1 MTRSGEGTPGTKG
14 AVMRATFQ
22 LERQEFTAYNKVF
35 ISIHPYMS
43 HRVYHNS
50 RNYTTAENLAYKYY
64 FAMVNG
70 TQRTGFPV
78 LNTVSN

>member
-1 MTRSGEGTPGTKG
+1 MTRSGEGTPGTKAAVTG
-14 AVMRATFQ
+14 ASFQ
-22 LERQEFTAYNKVF
+22 LERQEFTAFNKVF

-43 HRVYHNS
+43 YRVYHNS
-50 RNYTTAENLAYKYY
+50 WNYTTAENLAYEYY

>member
-1 MTRSGEGTPGTKG
+1 MTRSGEGTPGTKV
-14 AVMRATFQ
+14 AVTGATFQ
-22 LERQEFTAYNKVF
+22 LERQEFMAYDKVF
-35 ISIHPYMS
+35 TSIHPYMS
-43 HRVYHNS
+43 YRVYHNS
-50 RNYTTAENLAYKYY
+50 WNCTTAENLAYEYF

>member
-1 MTRSGEGTPGTKG
+1 MTRSGEGTPGTNA
-14 AVMRATFQ
+14 AVTGATFQ
-22 LERQEFTAYNKVF
+22 LGRQEFTAFNKVF

-43 HRVYHNS
+43 YRVYHNS
-50 RNYTTAENLAYKYY
+50 WNYTTVENLTYEYY
-64 FAMVNG
+64 FAMLNG